1 MSGPGAERAS
11 RRDGPPL
18 RIALNHTRLAD
29 SGGVEAYLFR
39 LVNSLL
45 LRGHEIDYFCARV
58 DVEIAHPRLRV
69 VLVPQPRRPTS
80 VRVALFALRSARA
93 IALSSRERAYDV
105 VQGFGRT
112 FHQTLYRDGSG
123 CHADYR
129 EAYLDRVKRRGLL
142 RTHYRLFP
150 TDAVVEAIE
159 RRRYAKRPPRV
170 VIAISRFVREQ
181 ILRRYALDPQ
191 RVRVLY
197 NGIDLERHHPR
208 LREAGRAELLLA
220 TGADGPEPRA
230 PRVLAFVG
238 SDFGRKGLD
247 LLIEALARLEREPAR
262 RAHLVA
268 VIGSDHREEKWLRA
282 AARRG
287 VAHRI
292 RFLGFRRDVPAL
304 LAGCDGLVLPSWF
317 DAFGNVVAEA
327 MACGAPVVASAS
339 CGGAEWIRE
348 GENGFVVPRQDP
360 AWLAQKLR
368 ALLDLEEP
376 GALRE
381 MARRTAL
388 AYPWDAHVEALL
400 SVYREVAESR
410 GGTA

>member
-1 MSGPGAERAS
+1 VPGVTTTLARSPSA
-11 RRDGPPL
+11 PL
-18 RIALNHTRLAD
+18 RIAFNHTRLAE

-39 LVNSLL
+39 LLRSLL
-45 LRGHEIDYFCARV
+45 ERGHEVDYFCARV
-58 DVEIAHPRLRV
+58 EVGIDDPRLRV
-69 VLVPQPRRPTS
+69 VRVPQPRRPTS
-80 VRVALFALRSARA
+80 VRVALFASRSARA
-93 IALSSRERAYDV
+93 IAEAERLRPYDV

-112 FHQTLYRDGSG
+112 CHQTLYRDGSG

-129 EAYLDRVKRRGLL
+129 EAYLDRVKRRGFL

-150 TDAVVEAIE
+150 TDAVVQAIE

-181 ILRRYALDPQ
+181 ILRRYPLDPQ

-197 NGIDLERHHPR
+197 NGLDLERHHPR
-208 LREAGRAELLLA
+208 LREAGRAELLREA
-220 TGADGPEPRA
+220 CPGTPAGEA

-247 LLIEALARLEREPAR
+247 LLIDALALLEREPAR
-262 RAHLVA
+262 RGHLVA
-268 VIGSDHREEKWLRA
+268 VIGTDHREEKWRRA

-287 VAHRI
+287 VAHRL

-304 LAGCDGLVLPSWF
+304 LAGSDGLVLPSWF

-327 MACGAPVVASAS
+327 LACGTPVVASAS

-348 GENGFVVPRQDP
+348 GENGFVVPRQE
-360 AWLAQKLR
+360 AACLAQKLR

-388 AYPWDAHVEALL
+388 AYPWEAHVDALL
-400 SVYREVAESR
+400 SVYREIAEDR
-410 GGTA
+410 GGAA